1 VEFNSES
8 MIVTRIDNVV
18 PVRGLGHIENGF
30 KEFGLRKYHGL
41 VIQLEGGNRY
51 VIEERL
57 TLCTQP
63 GDILYLPKGRPYRVY
78 PEGDRQTLCQC
89 VNFHLLEDPSLDG
102 FIMQPA
108 RFSAWQDLFSEL
120 LQLWSGKKPG
130 YGAAS
135 MACVYKMLEMLE
147 IQLAEQ
153 HLPAR
158 RLKAI
163 RRACDYMEA
172 HLSRTDLSVEEAAEV
187 SSLSA
192 SHFRRQFRM
201 VYGVSPKQ
209 YLLSLRI
216 SRARE
221 LLTGTDF
228 SVTVI
233 AETVGFDSI
242 YHFSK
247 AFKALCGMSP
257 LAYREEFKA

>member
-1 VEFNSES
+1 VEFDSRS
-8 MIVTRIDNVV
+8 MIITEIDNVV
-18 PVRGLGHIENGF
+18 PVRGLGNIEKGF
-30 KEFGLRKYHGL
+30 KEFGPRKYYGL
-41 VIQLEGGNRY
+41 VIQLEGGSRY
-51 VIEERL
+51 VIEDKL
-57 TLCTQP
+57 TLRTQP

-78 PEGDRQTLCQC
+78 PEGDDQTLCQC
-89 VNFHLLEDPSLDG
+89 VNFHLLEDIDLDG
-102 FIMQPA
+102 FITQPA

-120 LQLWSGKKPG
+120 LKAWSGKKPG

-163 RRACDYMEA
+163 RRACEHIETHFSQA
-172 HLSRTDLSVEEAAEV
+172 DLSVEEAAEV
-187 SSLSA
+187 SRLSA

-201 VYGVSPKQ
+201 VYGLSPKQ

-216 SRARE
+216 SKARE
-221 LLTGTDF
+221 LLTGTNE
-228 SVTVI
+228 SVTEI
-233 AETVGFDSI
+233 AESVGFDSI

-247 AFKALCGMSP
+247 AFKAMCGMSP
-257 LAYREEFKA
+257 LAYREEFRA

>member
-1 VEFNSES
+1 MV
-8 MIVTRIDNVV
+8 VTKIDNVV
-18 PVRGLGHIENGF
+18 PVRGLGNIEKGF
-30 KEFGLRKYHGL
+30 KEFGPRKYHGL
-41 VIQLEGGNRY
+41 VIQLEGGSRY

-57 TLCTQP
+57 TLRTQP

-78 PEGDRQTLCQC
+78 PEGDAQTLCQC
-89 VNFHLLEDPSLDG
+89 VNFHLLEDPGLDG
-102 FIMQPA
+102 FIAQPA
-108 RFSAWQDLFSEL
+108 RFLAWQDLFSEL
-120 LQLWSGKKPG
+120 LKTWSGKKPG

-135 MACVYKMLEMLE
+135 MACVYRMLEMLE

-172 HLSRTDLSVEEAAEV
+172 HFSRPDLSVEEAAEI
-187 SSLSA
+187 SSLST

-209 YLLSLRI
+209 YLLSVRI
-216 SRARE
+216 SKARE
-221 LLTGTDF
+221 LLTGANL
-228 SVTVI
+228 SVTEI
-233 AETVGFDSI
+233 AESVGFESI

-247 AFKALCGMSP
+247 AFKAICGMSP